1 MQKPEYLGIMKN
13 KFTAAAI
20 GLLVFFA
27 SCGSGND
34 SSPEVKPEDVKK
46 KVVPADLPAFNAD
59 SAYKYTAAQ
68 VAFGPRVP
76 NTPPHV
82 KCGDYL
88 IAELNKYGAT
98 VIVQAGNVTAYT
110 GESLKFRNI
119 VGRIQPELK
128 ERIMIS
134 CHWDTRPFSDRDPEK
149 PKERFDGAVDGA
161 ASAGIMLEI
170 ARILKSKP
178 ATVGIDLVFFD
189 AEDYGNPS
197 DGNSYCLGS
206 QYFAARPPFTD
217 NFPKFGI
224 NLDMVA
230 AQSATFYCEGYSME
244 YASDIVFKVWDI
256 ANELGHKNTFV
267 PENSSAITDDHFFIN
282 SILGIKT
289 IDVIHHDPSTET
301 GFGSY
306 WHTQK
311 DNMDAVNKGTMQIV
325 GHTLLGVIYSEK
337 SGV

>member
-1 MQKPEYLGIMKN
+1 M
-13 KFTAAAI
+13 
-20 GLLVFFA
+20 
-27 SCGSGND
+27 
-34 SSPEVKPEDVKK
+34 
-46 KVVPADLPAFNAD
+46 
-59 SAYKYTAAQ
+59 
-68 VAFGPRVP
+68 
-76 NTPPHV
+76 
-82 KCGDYL
+82 
-88 IAELNKYGAT
+88 
-98 VIVQAGNVTAYT
+98 
-110 GESLKFRNI
+110 
-119 VGRIQPELK
+119 QPELAN
-128 ERIMIS
+128 RIMIS
-134 CHWDTRPFSDRDPEK
+134 CHWDTRPFSDRDLEK
-149 PKERFDGAVDGA
+149 PKARFDGAVDGA

-178 ATVGIDLVFFD
+178 ATVGVDFVFFD

-197 DGNSYCLGS
+197 DGNTYCLGS

-230 AQSATFYCEGYSME
+230 AQSATFYREGYSMQ

-256 ANELGHKNTFV
+256 AAELGHQNTFV
-267 PENSSAITDDHFFIN
+267 PENSGAITDDHFFIN

-311 DNMDAVNKGTMQIV
+311 DNMDAVNKNTMQIV
-325 GHTLLGVIYSEK
+325 GQTLLGVVYSEK
-337 SGV
+337 PDA

>member
-119 VGRIQPELK
+119 IGRIQPELK

>member
-13 KFTAAAI
+13 KLSIAALA
-20 GLLVFFA
+20 LLVVFA
-27 SCGSGND
+27 SCGGGND
-34 SSPEVKPEDVKK
+34 SPEVKPEEVKK
-46 KVVPADLPAFNAD
+46 KVVPANLPAFSAD

-76 NTPPHV
+76 NTPAHV

-88 IAELNKYGAT
+88 IAELNKYGAM

-178 ATVGIDLVFFD
+178 ASVGVDLVFFD

-230 AQSATFYCEGYSME
+230 AQSATFYREGYSME

-337 SGV
+337 PGV

>member
-27 SCGSGND
+27 SCGGGND
-34 SSPEVKPEDVKK
+34 SSPEVKPEEVKK

-230 AQSATFYCEGYSME
+230 AQSATFYREGYSME

-311 DNMDAVNKGTMQIV
+311 DNMDAVDKAT
-325 GHTLLGVIYSEK
+325 LGVVGRTMLGVVYSEK
-337 SGV
+337 AAS

>member
-1 MQKPEYLGIMKN
+1 
-13 KFTAAAI
+13 
-20 GLLVFFA
+20 
-27 SCGSGND
+27 
-34 SSPEVKPEDVKK
+34 
-46 KVVPADLPAFNAD
+46 
-59 SAYKYTAAQ
+59 
-68 VAFGPRVP
+68 
-76 NTPPHV
+76 
-82 KCGDYL
+82 
-88 IAELNKYGAT
+88 
-98 VIVQAGNVTAYT
+98 
-110 GESLKFRNI
+110 
-119 VGRIQPELK
+119 
-128 ERIMIS
+128 
-134 CHWDTRPFSDRDPEK
+134 
-149 PKERFDGAVDGA
+149 
-161 ASAGIMLEI
+161 
-170 ARILKSKP
+170 
-178 ATVGIDLVFFD
+178 LVFFD

-230 AQSATFYCEGYSME
+230 AQSATFYREGYSME